1 MAKKTAAKKKTKK
14 SKVKKVKGIT
24 QFKLWCVK
32 NSITQVEL
40 RKQTELSIG
49 CIHATWHDGRASK
62 STIKLIALTLGKDE
76 NEIQSMISNFVENDA
91 SKKVKIKSVK
101 KRLKSLETIV
111 KDSKNETNDAAE
123 KTAQ

>member
-1 MAKKTAAKKKTKK
+1 MKFYRR
-14 SKVKKVKGIT
+14 
-24 QFKLWCVK
+24 Q
-32 NSITQVEL
+32 
-40 RKQTELSIG
+40 R
-49 CIHATWHDGRASK
+49 
-62 STIKLIALTLGKDE
+62 TIVGAVGAVGKDE